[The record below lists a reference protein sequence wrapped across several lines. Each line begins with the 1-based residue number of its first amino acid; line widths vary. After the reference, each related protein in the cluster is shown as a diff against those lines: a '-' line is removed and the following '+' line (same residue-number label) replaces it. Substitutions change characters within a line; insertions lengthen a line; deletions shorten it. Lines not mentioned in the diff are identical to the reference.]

1 MKQLNVEKFLV
12 DMKVDEQPMAV
23 RYIACKML
31 QLVICEP
38 ANKYVPDCIGFDELE
53 AFESVCYTDE
63 VLGWLN
69 QLDETGIIRGMLK
82 LSDYC
87 GNEVSDLAIE
97 HFPADSPLVKGYKA
111 VFSWL
116 EKNFVKE

>member
-1 MKQLNVEKFLV
+1 MWRNFWLTWGV
-12 DMKVDEQPMAV
+12 DKQPMAV
-23 RYIACKML
+23 QYIACKML

-38 ANKYVPDCIGFDELE
+38 ANKYVPDCIDFNELE

-69 QLDETGIIRGMLK
+69 QLDGTGVIRGMLK

-87 GNEVSDLAIE
+87 GNEVSDLAVE

-111 VFSWL
+111 IFSWL
-116 EKNFVKE
+116 RENFIKE